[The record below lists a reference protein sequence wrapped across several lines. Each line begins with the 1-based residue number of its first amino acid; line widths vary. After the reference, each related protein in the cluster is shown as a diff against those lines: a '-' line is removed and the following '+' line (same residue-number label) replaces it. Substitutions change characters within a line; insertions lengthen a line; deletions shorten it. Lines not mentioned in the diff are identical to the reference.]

1 MRGGRYGAIGE
12 GDETRESDVPIIKFL
27 NDANFLPPNSD
38 SERKKSAMRRAF
50 VSSINQINP
59 LTVTFVETAKNN
71 KPQKDIKYLFCKS
84 GIKVLSLISGAGD
97 LRHGFQA
104 VDTGC

>member
-1 MRGGRYGAIGE
+1 
-12 GDETRESDVPIIKFL
+12 
-27 NDANFLPPNSD
+27 
-38 SERKKSAMRRAF
+38 MRRAF
-50 VSSINQINP
+50 VSSIKQINP

-71 KPQKDIKYLFCKS
+71 KPQKDTKYLFCKS